1 MKFSYFV
8 LYYICNLNKTNMNK
22 KLSRS
27 NDRMLAGVCSGIANY
42 LDVDVSVVRILTVIG
57 CMFSGI
63 VGIALYFLVGI
74 LMDR

>member
-1 MKFSYFV
+1 M
-8 LYYICNLNKTNMNK
+8 NMSK
-22 KLSRS
+22 KLSRG

-42 LDVDVSVVRILTVIG
+42 LDIDASVVRILTVVG

-63 VGIALYFLVGI
+63 FGIAMYFLVGI

>member
-1 MKFSYFV
+1 MS
-8 LYYICNLNKTNMNK
+8 K
-22 KLSRS
+22 KLSRG

-42 LDVDVSVVRILTVIG
+42 LDIDATVVRILTVVG
-57 CMFSGI
+57 CIFSGI

>member
-1 MKFSYFV
+1 MS
-8 LYYICNLNKTNMNK
+8 K
-22 KLSRS
+22 KLSRG

-42 LDVDVSVVRILTVIG
+42 LDIDASVVRILTVIG

-63 VGIALYFLVGI
+63 FGIALYFLVGI

>member
-1 MKFSYFV
+1 MS
-8 LYYICNLNKTNMNK
+8 K
-22 KLSRS
+22 KLSRG

-42 LDVDVSVVRILTVIG
+42 LGIDASVVRILTVVG

-63 VGIALYFLVGI
+63 FGIALYFLVGI

>member
-1 MKFSYFV
+1 MS
-8 LYYICNLNKTNMNK
+8 K
-22 KLSRS
+22 KLSRG

-42 LDVDVSVVRILTVIG
+42 LGIDASVVRILTVVG

-63 VGIALYFLVGI
+63 YGIGLYFLVGI

>member
-1 MKFSYFV
+1 M
-8 LYYICNLNKTNMNK
+8 NMSK
-22 KLSRS
+22 KLSRG

-42 LDVDVSVVRILTVIG
+42 LDIDASVVRILTVVG

-63 VGIALYFLVGI
+63 FGIALYFLVGI

>member
-1 MKFSYFV
+1 MS
-8 LYYICNLNKTNMNK
+8 K
-22 KLSRS
+22 KLSRG

-42 LDVDVSVVRILTVIG
+42 LDIDASIVRILTVVG

-63 VGIALYFLVGI
+63 VGIGLYFLVGI

>member
-1 MKFSYFV
+1 MS
-8 LYYICNLNKTNMNK
+8 K
-22 KLSRS
+22 KLSRG

-42 LDVDVSVVRILTVIG
+42 LGIDATVVRILTVVG

>member
-1 MKFSYFV
+1 MS
-8 LYYICNLNKTNMNK
+8 K
-22 KLSRS
+22 KLSRG

-42 LDVDVSVVRILTVIG
+42 LDIDASVVRILTVVG

-63 VGIALYFLVGI
+63 FGIAMYFLVGI